1 MKKFATRRRLVLF
14 LFVIVHF
21 CLPGAD
27 FSATPVEKTPK
38 AQKIFTA
45 EDALSLE
52 ALGHYSSPRISCR
65 GEFIAYAV
73 TDRYYESPDPK
84 SYLYFV
90 PQGSHIFVYGAQD
103 GKTRQL
109 TEDNVYSWSP
119 SWSPDGQRLAFYAWH
134 ENNISIGI
142 WDRKKD
148 SIDFRRPGNLFGR
161 RPIFW
166 SLQNDKIFYFVS
178 DFDWQGSL
186 RPYDFD
192 ENPIIR
198 ESRQEPNPYDGKI
211 IDYGAYR
218 IAFFDINSNK
228 SGPIMP
234 EAASIFHGSVQ
245 VSPDGKTMSLI
256 EIVKNKV
263 RVALVPTLT
272 RLVLYPVE
280 GGTPLIVA
288 SDSKIYGYSWSP
300 DGQSIAYIDDGKM
313 MIYSLKNAKSAELN
327 YDGIEVEGEPIW
339 HPDGKEILCT
349 SGDDFA
355 LFDASSGKSAKL
367 EIGLPFPR
375 QLHFLDEKGEYL
387 YFKTTDLESGAQA
400 IYRVGWKGK
409 SGEALFEG
417 DMMISDLSQ
426 ATSRLVFT
434 LQNTTTPENIWT
446 LDLKTRQRQKIS
458 YINRQASGFS
468 FGKSEL
474 ISWENLAGDTLKGVL
489 LYPADYEPGK
499 KYPVIF
505 EVYSTFSGLLHRFFV
520 HLYNL
525 QILTNRGYAVFLP
538 DLKFYDGDLPGSYL
552 KCVEPAMDKLIEMG
566 IADGS
571 FGVMGHSFGGY
582 GTNVIA
588 AHSKRFKAA
597 VALSG
602 MSNYISYHGTLP
614 SDYGRGYTRGTNE
627 LGGAK
632 LDDNNPEQI
641 IDRYIKNSP
650 VFFLH
655 KVQTPLMLIHGTED
669 WTVPFSQAEEMYYGL
684 RHLGKPAVLVGY
696 PGEGH
701 LWFGTKERVFT
712 DMWERICAWFDK
724 YVKS

>member
-1 MKKFATRRRLVLF
+1 
-14 LFVIVHF
+14 
-21 CLPGAD
+21 
-27 FSATPVEKTPK
+27 
-38 AQKIFTA
+38 
-45 EDALSLE
+45 
-52 ALGHYSSPRISCR
+52 
-65 GEFIAYAV
+65 
-73 TDRYYESPDPK
+73 
-84 SYLYFV
+84 
-90 PQGSHIFVYGAQD
+90 
-103 GKTRQL
+103 
-109 TEDNVYSWSP
+109 
-119 SWSPDGQRLAFYAWH
+119 
-134 ENNISIGI
+134 
-142 WDRKKD
+142 
-148 SIDFRRPGNLFGR
+148 
-161 RPIFW
+161 
-166 SLQNDKIFYFVS
+166 
-178 DFDWQGSL
+178 
-186 RPYDFD
+186 
-192 ENPIIR
+192 
-198 ESRQEPNPYDGKI
+198 
-211 IDYGAYR
+211 
-218 IAFFDINSNK
+218 
-228 SGPIMP
+228 MP